1 MLKTLLFTLLAA
13 VPAAA
18 LAANAVDANAVPA
31 KAAPT
36 NAASTNS
43 SSPNSSSP
51 YDLQCLYAARQ
62 DGGMLE
68 PADQCARVEDDTV
81 VFAADVLGRM
91 DFNEDG
97 LSPVFTHGSWRWVR
111 PDGKSVAVVTFDNF
125 ADDFDGGLTRG
136 PWSGGMAYYDTQL
149 NRVLATPYEWVDR
162 YSGGLAVVC
171 EGCRKAVTPDG
182 EHSFMTGGQW
192 GAIDRQGEL
201 ALPLRPDA
209 ASLMR
214 EVEAAREATAS
225 TVR

>member
-1 MLKTLLFTLLAA
+1 MLKTLLFMLLAA

-18 LAANAVDANAVPA
+18 LAANAVDAAS
-31 KAAPT
+31 APT
-36 NAASTNS
+36 NSASTNS
-43 SSPNSSSP
+43 SSS

-62 DGGMLE
+62 EGGMLE
-68 PADQCARVEDDTV
+68 PVDQCARVEGDTL

-97 LSPVFTHGSWRWVR
+97 LSPVFTHGSWRWAR

-125 ADDFDGGLTRG
+125 ADDFEDGLTRG

-149 NRVLATPYEWVDR
+149 KRVLATPYEWVDR

-171 EGCRKAVTPDG
+171 EGCRKAHTPDG
-182 EHSFMTGGQW
+182 EHSYMTGGQW
-192 GAIDRQGEL
+192 GAIDRQGKL

-209 ASLMR
+209 ASLLS
-214 EVEAAREATAS
+214 EVEAARAAAES
-225 TVR
+225 TGRQGQGR